1 MSLNE
6 ISLVIQNG
14 IGKSLNDNLIL
25 LFSSSFSSSN
35 SFCIESHLDLSFV
48 PFNGESGTACNKV
61 KEKAKPR
68 PVHAFTVE
76 ALILIILSLESG
88 SWQGIR

>member
-61 KEKAKPR
+61 QAKPR